1 MTTITTPSSL
11 ALVPSLETAWQD
23 VDSSFERFCL
33 TAGIG
38 AIEQMLCEDAQ
49 QLAGTPHNRGGG
61 RVGHRWG
68 TTKGKIGFHGGKV
81 AVHRP
86 RVRSYEGHE
95 VELPTWMAAQAEDW
109 LGRWAM
115 NLMLINVST
124 RKLRRAV
131 RLPEGDLPV
140 IAGDGTSKSAVS
152 RRFVALSAER
162 LAEWMT
168 SDLSKLD
175 LLVIQ
180 IDGLHIGNDLV
191 LVAALGIDGEGKKH
205 PLGLVEGATEN
216 AAVVQTLIDNLIERG
231 LDPKV
236 PRLFIIDGAKALSK
250 VIRSTF
256 GRHTPIQRCQIHK
269 ARNVIERLPK
279 SLHASVRKAL
289 RQAWELDDADKAE
302 RLLRNLARR
311 LEHEAPGVAA
321 SILEGLD
328 EMLTVNRLGLPGAL
342 RRSLACTN
350 SIENMMGT
358 VRRVCRNVK
367 RWQDA
372 AMALRW
378 TAAGMIE
385 AAKGFRRLKAYKQLP
400 ILRAAIAAYHAI
412 TSSRSELN
420 RKLKPHSI
428 VHRQMPASPTSTK
441 PGAIPIDLRIR
452 RAFATNAMLDRD
464 KSRRALAALDNNQL
478 SNLSDLWTPNTM
490 RSTTRWK
497 QELRMS
503 APGQRRRSQ
512 HFRNESRY
520 PAIAAGEQ
528 TLRLLGSVPLAEVG
542 QLIRSPRRR
551 AIARTAGRS
560 PAPLEESIVRRIRH
574 AQERT
579 ARVTRSVGR
588 ATFGVDSLDRRG
600 AGELA
605 RPTLRRNLEFEQ
617 RDVFRRR
624 TGSATGHLA
633 GHRAAVGQFPTRT
646 CIVPTDG
653 LAVGDQRRNR
663 LAELPDEL
671 ATAIRLAF
679 VDLGA
684 LGVNGQHHRLTGRG
698 DRIGH
703 LRGQDRGDRRRQEA
717 CNGDDCERWGIHCYS
732 PFSRLFRLRSGLRL
746 PLWRRKQSSVRRWSR
761 SQMCQKAT

>member
-1 MTTITTPSSL
+1 MASIKVTKRYHSVTMAASRKGRGP
-11 ALVPSLETAWQD
+11 AA
-23 VDSSFERFCL
+23 ERRPD
-33 TAGIG
+33 
-38 AIEQMLCEDAQ
+38 LC
-49 QLAGTPHNRGGG
+49 H
-61 RVGHRWG
+61 
-68 TTKGKIGFHGGKV
+68 
-81 AVHRP
+81 
-86 RVRSYEGHE
+86 YEGRE
-95 VELPTWMAAQAEDW
+95 MRLPTWTAAQAEDW

-131 RLPEGDLPV
+131 RLPDGDLSAV
-140 IAGDGTSKSAVS
+140 TGDGTSKSAAS
-152 RRFVALSAER
+152 RRFVALSTER
-162 LAEWMT
+162 LAEWMA

-367 RWQDA
+367 RWQNA

-378 TAAGMIE
+378 TAAGMME

-400 ILRAAIAAYHAI
+400 LLRAA
-412 TSSRSELN
+412 
-420 RKLKPHSI
+420 
-428 VHRQMPASPTSTK
+428 
-441 PGAIPIDLRIR
+441 
-452 RAFATNAMLDRD
+452 
-464 KSRRALAALDNNQL
+464 LAAHHANHVV
-478 SNLSDLWTPNTM
+478 T
-490 RSTTRWK
+490 
-497 QELRMS
+497 
-503 APGQRRRSQ
+503 QRV
-512 HFRNESRY
+512 E
-520 PAIAAGEQ
+520 PKAEAA
-528 TLRLLGSVPLAEVG
+528 
-542 QLIRSPRRR
+542 
-551 AIARTAGRS
+551 
-560 PAPLEESIVRRIRH
+560 
-574 AQERT
+574 
-579 ARVTRSVGR
+579 
-588 ATFGVDSLDRRG
+588 
-600 AGELA
+600 
-605 RPTLRRNLEFEQ
+605 
-617 RDVFRRR
+617 
-624 TGSATGHLA
+624 
-633 GHRAAVGQFPTRT
+633 
-646 CIVPTDG
+646 
-653 LAVGDQRRNR
+653 
-663 LAELPDEL
+663 
-671 ATAIRLAF
+671 
-679 VDLGA
+679 
-684 LGVNGQHHRLTGRG
+684 
-698 DRIGH
+698 
-703 LRGQDRGDRRRQEA
+703 
-717 CNGDDCERWGIHCYS
+717 
-732 PFSRLFRLRSGLRL
+732 
-746 PLWRRKQSSVRRWSR
+746 
-761 SQMCQKAT
+761 